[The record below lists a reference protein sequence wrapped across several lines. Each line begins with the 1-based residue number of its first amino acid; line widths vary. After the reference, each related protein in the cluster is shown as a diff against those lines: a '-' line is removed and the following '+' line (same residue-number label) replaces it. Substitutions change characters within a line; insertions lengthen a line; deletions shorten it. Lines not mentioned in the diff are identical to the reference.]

1 MTMKKILKKILVFG
15 MILSVASV
23 TEGAV
28 TAGAKKISSF
38 SAAKKAALKKVP
50 SATIKEIDTDME
62 NGKLVYEVELYKKN
76 KEYTLKYRASD
87 GKLMEYGWE
96 IMHPSVTNQNKKNLS
111 RKTIK
116 KKALKQVK
124 KAKVR
129 SIRLKYDDGMAQY
142 KVKLTKGSKKYE
154 LVYNSKTGKLLEYEW
169 EITSTK
175 SASKVKYIG
184 VEKAKSIAQKKAPK
198 ATIVKVEFEKDDG
211 VPVYEIEMIEGIYE
225 YDVKI
230 HAKTG
235 KILEF
240 EKEIDD

>member
-1 MTMKKILKKILVFG
+1 M
-15 MILSVASV
+15 
-23 TEGAV
+23 
-28 TAGAKKISSF
+28 
-38 SAAKKAALKKVP
+38 
-50 SATIKEIDTDME
+50 
-62 NGKLVYEVELYKKN
+62 
-76 KEYTLKYRASD
+76 
-87 GKLMEYGWE
+87 
-96 IMHPSVTNQNKKNLS
+96 
-111 RKTIK
+111 
-116 KKALKQVK
+116 
-124 KAKVR
+124 
-129 SIRLKYDDGMAQY
+129 
-142 KVKLTKGSKKYE
+142 
-154 LVYNSKTGKLLEYEW
+154 YNSKTGKLLEYEW

>member
-1 MTMKKILKKILVFG
+1 MKKFFKKILVFG
-15 MILSVASV
+15 MILSVAAV

-38 SAAKKAALKKVP
+38 AAAKKAALKKVP

-62 NGKLVYEVELYKKN
+62 NGKLVYDVELYKKN

-96 IMHPSVTNQNKKNLS
+96 IMHPSVTNQKKKNLS
-111 RKTIK
+111 KKTIK
-116 KKALKQVK
+116 KKAIKQVK
-124 KAKVR
+124 GAKIK

-142 KVKLTKGSKKYE
+142 KVKLTKASKKYE
-154 LVYNSKTGKLLEYEW
+154 LVYNSKTGKLLEYDW
-169 EITSTK
+169 EITSVK

-211 VPVYEIEMIEGIYE
+211 IPVYEISMIEGIYE

-230 HAKTG
+230 HAQTG

>member
-1 MTMKKILKKILVFG
+1 MKKFFKKILVFG
-15 MILSVASV
+15 MILSVAAV

-38 SAAKKAALKKVP
+38 AAAKKAALKKVP

-62 NGKLVYEVELYKKN
+62 NGKLVYDVELYKKN

-96 IMHPSVTNQNKKNLS
+96 IMHPSVTNQKKKNLS
-111 RKTIK
+111 QKTIK
-116 KKALKQVK
+116 KKAKKQVK
-124 KAKVR
+124 GAKIK

-169 EITSTK
+169 EITSVK
-175 SASKVKYIG
+175 SSASKVKYIG

-211 VPVYEIEMIEGIYE
+211 VPVYEISMIEGIYE

-230 HAKTG
+230 HAQTG